1 MTNQQPPRPAPT
13 ELPVPI
19 PQSLPRTILARGRL
33 LLCLDFDGTLS
44 EIVPH
49 PAHARPVSGV
59 PESIAAL
66 ARHPKRLAVAV
77 VSGREISEVRA
88 MLGESRGVMFSG
100 THGLEIAGPD
110 GRIHAVAGTEASM
123 GDIGKVREWLS
134 THVARRKGF
143 VIEDKGYALTMHY
156 RMAEPAQ
163 ASQLREALKAFV
175 EATTPS
181 LWIMN
186 GNKVDEVLP
195 RGIGGKGR
203 AVRTLMKELGEPEP
217 FPVYIGDDT
226 TDEDA
231 FYEIRNDGLGI
242 LVGPMRPT
250 WARYRLDGPSD
261 VARLL
266 AQLASE
272 AGRIG

>member
-1 MTNQQPPRPAPT
+1 MSNQQPPRPAPT
-13 ELPVPI
+13 ELPVTI
-19 PQSLPRTILARGRL
+19 PSSLPQALLARGRL
-33 LLCLDFDGTLS
+33 LFCLDFDGTLS

-49 PAHARPVSGV
+49 PADARPVSGV
-59 PESIAAL
+59 TESIAAL
-66 ARHPKRLAVAV
+66 ARHSRRIAVAV

-110 GRIHAVAGTEASM
+110 GRIRLAPGVEASM
-123 GDIGKVREWLS
+123 GDLGKVREWMS
-134 THVARRKGF
+134 THVARREGF
-143 VIEDKGYALTMHY
+143 VVEDKRYALAMHY
-156 RMAEPAQ
+156 RMADPAG
-163 ASQLREALKAFV
+163 ASTLREALKSFV
-175 EATTPS
+175 ETAAPS

-217 FPVYIGDDT
+217 FPTYIGDDT

-242 LVGPMRPT
+242 LVGPSRPT
-250 WARYRLDGPSD
+250 WARYRLDGPAD

-266 AQLASE
+266 AELAAE
-272 AGRIG
+272 ARRLD